1 MFVEKPNRRKK
12 RKGCERLVLLSS
24 PREVKEGCR
33 EQEVLR
39 GMLEMDNHRRLRRK
53 DEAFKSSIDE
63 ARAAQ
68 LGDLLS
74 ARLSDHEDG
83 QQEFRNRLPPK
94 DICVLGDIRTS
105 KWRSAS
111 GYKTKIEGHNST
123 ARWQNAVAQHQG
135 KFTHPLH

>member
-1 MFVEKPNRRKK
+1 MFVVNLLRVKTKLEKR
-12 RKGCERLVLLSS
+12 ERDASDVCLSS

-68 LGDLLS
+68 IGDLLL
-74 ARLSDHEDG
+74 ARLVS
-83 QQEFRNRLPPK
+83 P
-94 DICVLGDIRTS
+94 
-105 KWRSAS
+105 
-111 GYKTKIEGHNST
+111 
-123 ARWQNAVAQHQG
+123 
-135 KFTHPLH
+135 